1 MAFRDYNSS
10 DKAKNYKLFHYKLFQ
25 WTREIKNN
33 STVLNQ
39 FRKHF

>member
-10 DKAKNYKLFHYKLFQ
+10 DKAKNYKLFQ

>member
-10 DKAKNYKLFHYKLFQ
+10 DKAKNYKLFQ
-25 WTREIKNN
+25 WTREIKKIIL
-33 STVLNQ
+33 TVLDQ